1 MFITSVRPSI
11 RSFVR
16 SSLSRARGDGDERQR
31 PASVWASLVRVWTL
45 ECAISFLSWM
55 SSVVCQFVGSL
66 GILLFF
72 CFCFS
77 CEWKCRYNIDPFGRV
92 RRCICCCRGFT
103 QYLVWLYS
111 SRAEGS
117 CILVFSCLLARE
129 SESEESM
136 SLRASW
142 LLGFMYLSTRLE
154 EVFGCEGFKRR
165 RWWVSPGW
173 RSGFV
178 AAARE
183 FFVCLCWW
191 AFFCNWVHVRLL
203 PGVWQ
208 PLLGEVEFNWG
219 LISAAWICFFL
230 RLPLAPFITTSVATM
245 VASPG
250 LKPLY
255 SFLKP

>member
-1 MFITSVRPSI
+1 M
-11 RSFVR
+11 
-16 SSLSRARGDGDERQR
+16 
-31 PASVWASLVRVWTL
+31 
-45 ECAISFLSWM
+45 
-55 SSVVCQFVGSL
+55 
-66 GILLFF
+66 
-72 CFCFS
+72 
-77 CEWKCRYNIDPFGRV
+77 
-92 RRCICCCRGFT
+92 RRCICCCRRFT

-117 CILVFSCLLARE
+117 CTLVFSCLLACE
-129 SESEESM
+129 GIGM

-142 LLGFMYLSTRLE
+142 RLGFMYLSTRLQ
-154 EVFGCEGFKRR
+154 EVFGCEGVKRR
-165 RWWVSPGW
+165 RWWVRPGW

-178 AAARE
+178 AAAGDC
-183 FFVCLCWW
+183 FLCLCWL
-191 AFFCNWVHVRLL
+191 ALLCNWVHVCLL

-255 SFLKP
+255 PFLKP